1 MRKRIILGPC
11 IKAIPECIRPNLR
24 FTTDTIKIITYN
36 LTGRTIVHHCHTY
49 RSSAWRCFENYFK
62 CFNIVF
68 QKRLSYPVVTPVPF
82 FLAFFDSFLSTC
94 LEMKILT

>member
-1 MRKRIILGPC
+1 MRKRNILGPC

-49 RSSAWRCFENYFK
+49 RSSAWR
-62 CFNIVF
+62 
-68 QKRLSYPVVTPVPF
+68 
-82 FLAFFDSFLSTC
+82 
-94 LEMKILT
+94 